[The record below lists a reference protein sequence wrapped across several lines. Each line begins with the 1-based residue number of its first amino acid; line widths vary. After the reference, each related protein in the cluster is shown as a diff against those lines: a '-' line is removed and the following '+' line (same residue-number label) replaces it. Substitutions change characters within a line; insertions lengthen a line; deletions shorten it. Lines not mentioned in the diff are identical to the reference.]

1 MTGENGENFVDSAS
15 KSVVLLAGVSGAGK
29 STVLS
34 ILEDQGF
41 FCIEN
46 LPLFLLEQTLA
57 HVLNHSQYKQNI
69 VISLAPH
76 SFLENENFTVKHLQ
90 EKYQIILSSW
100 YIEASRNVLI
110 KRYDETRRRHPFS
123 NKTMTLEHA
132 IDAEFGVLESYASV
146 ADYTLDTTNLTLQE
160 LREMLCQK
168 LLSKENSGS
177 QIKIFSFG
185 FKYGMPQ
192 KADYLFDV
200 RSLPNPY
207 WDKRLRL
214 KTGLDADVINY
225 LSKQTQV
232 LQMIDD
238 VSHFLLKWCD
248 LQQQQGKS
256 YIDVAIGCTGG
267 QHRSVYIVEELA
279 KRLTANF
286 NNVLVSH
293 RELKG

>member
-1 MTGENGENFVDSAS
+1 MMSGNGKNCVNSAS

-29 STVLS
+29 SIVLS

-46 LPLFLLEQTLA
+46 LPLFLLEETLA
-57 HVLNHSQYKQNI
+57 YVLSNAQYKQNI

-76 SFLENENFTVKHLQ
+76 SFLENENYHIQ
-90 EKYQIILSSW
+90 YAQGKYQVNLTYW
-100 YIEASRNVLI
+100 YIEASRDVLI
-110 KRYDETRRRHPFS
+110 KRYDETRGRHPFS
-123 NKTMTLEHA
+123 DKTTTLEHA
-132 IDAEFGVLESYASV
+132 IDAEFAVLEQYASI
-146 ADYTLDTTNLTLQE
+146 ADYTLDTTNLSLQE
-160 LREMLCQK
+160 LREIVCQK
-168 LLSKENSGS
+168 LLGKEKLSS
-177 QIKIFSFG
+177 QIQVLSFG

-207 WDKRLRL
+207 WDKGLRL
-214 KTGLDADVINY
+214 QTGLDFDVTDY
-225 LSKQTQV
+225 LQKQPQV
-232 LQMIDD
+232 LEMIDD
-238 VSHFLLKWCD
+238 ISKFLLKWCE

-267 QHRSVYIVEELA
+267 QHRSVYIVEQLA
-279 KRLTANF
+279 GRLRVGF
-286 NNVLVSH
+286 NNVIVSH